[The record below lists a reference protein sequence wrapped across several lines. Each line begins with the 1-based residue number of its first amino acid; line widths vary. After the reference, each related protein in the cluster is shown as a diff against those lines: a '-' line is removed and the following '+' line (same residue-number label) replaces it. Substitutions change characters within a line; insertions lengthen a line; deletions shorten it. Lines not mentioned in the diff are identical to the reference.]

1 MFAIQERCHT
11 IVLSGI
17 VSWDIV
23 VVVVGTEILK
33 FPFFQFS
40 VQRFWLE
47 RKKDVYSI
55 LLCLWKYNLKQR
67 VIMYSYNSINVCK
80 SRFKKLSSL
89 GAGYFVS
96 RLVLK
101 LRNVWICKKYGVS
114 VTLECKDEKIGKY
127 FCNDHSYFY
136 KLPTVTCSI

>member
-1 MFAIQERCHT
+1 M
-11 IVLSGI
+11 
-17 VSWDIV
+17 
-23 VVVVGTEILK
+23 
-33 FPFFQFS
+33 
-40 VQRFWLE
+40 QRFGPE

-96 RLVLK
+96 RLNCTK
-101 LRNVWICKKYGVS
+101 
-114 VTLECKDEKIGKY
+114 TEKRLNY
-127 FCNDHSYFY
+127 FV
-136 KLPTVTCSI
+136 KTME